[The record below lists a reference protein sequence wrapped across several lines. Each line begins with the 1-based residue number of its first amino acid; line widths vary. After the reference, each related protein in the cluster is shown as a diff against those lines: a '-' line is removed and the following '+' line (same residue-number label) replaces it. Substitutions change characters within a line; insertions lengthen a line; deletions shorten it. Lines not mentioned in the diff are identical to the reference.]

1 MSVNEGPVV
10 KLVVHCR
17 RCGGWLL
24 SAGSVAEGIGPTC
37 AVHERAEQHAAA
49 ALTLF
54 DPSEPVELTLF
65 DTAA

>member
-1 MSVNEGPVV
+1 MNNGEGPVV
-10 KLVVHCR
+10 KLVAHCR

-24 SAGSVAEGIGPTC
+24 SASSVAEGIGPTC
-37 AVHERAEQHAAA
+37 AVHERAEHRAAA

-54 DPSEPVELTLF
+54 DTNEPIELTLF